1 MREAEVQDQ
10 DESTGTS
17 VYHRDKQMI
26 EIQKK
31 MEENRQKMLKNRLA
45 LKKYAKTNSN
55 PHVNEIVKKYDEYY
69 HELKTNIKLQI
80 RALEEIIKHLDD
92 VLEEHVNSSNDNDLE
107 LNINVDVDDLLHRTK
122 IQLEKDKKTIMK
134 EIENL
139 KKLL

>member
-1 MREAEVQDQ
+1 MREAEVQD
-10 DESTGTS
+10 ESTTSTGTS
-17 VYHRDKQMI
+17 VYHRDKQMN

-31 MEENRQKMLKNRLA
+31 MEENRQKILKNRLA
-45 LKKYAKTNSN
+45 LKKYAKTNTN
-55 PHVNEIVKKYDEYY
+55 PHINEIVKKYDEYY

-92 VLEEHVNSSNDNDLE
+92 VLEEHVNSNNDLE
-107 LNINVDVDDLLHRTK
+107 LNINVDVGDLLHRTK
-122 IQLEKDKKTIMK
+122 IQLKKDKKTIMK

>member
-1 MREAEVQDQ
+1 MREAEVQD
-10 DESTGTS
+10 ESTTSTGTS
-17 VYHRDKQMI
+17 VYHRDKQMN

-31 MEENRQKMLKNRLA
+31 MEENRQKILKNRLA
-45 LKKYAKTNSN
+45 LKKYAKTNTN
-55 PHVNEIVKKYDEYY
+55 PHINEIVKKYDQYY

-92 VLEEHVNSSNDNDLE
+92 VLEEHVNSNNDLE
-107 LNINVDVDDLLHRTK
+107 LNINVDVGDLLHRTK
-122 IQLEKDKKTIMK
+122 IQLKKDKKTIMK

>member
-1 MREAEVQDQ
+1 MREAEVQD
-10 DESTGTS
+10 ESTTSTGTS
-17 VYHRDKQMI
+17 VYHRDKQVN

-31 MEENRQKMLKNRLA
+31 MEENRQKILKNRLA
-45 LKKYAKTNSN
+45 LKKYAKTNTN
-55 PHVNEIVKKYDEYY
+55 PHINEIVKKYDEYY

-92 VLEEHVNSSNDNDLE
+92 VLEEHVNSNNDLE
-107 LNINVDVDDLLHRTK
+107 LNINVDVGDLLHRTK
-122 IQLEKDKKTIMK
+122 IQLKKDKKTIMK

>member
-1 MREAEVQDQ
+1 MREAEVQD
-10 DESTGTS
+10 ESTTSTGTS
-17 VYHRDKQMI
+17 VYHRDKQMN

-31 MEENRQKMLKNRLA
+31 MEENRQKILKNRLA
-45 LKKYAKTNSN
+45 LKKYAKTNAN
-55 PHVNEIVKKYDEYY
+55 PHINEIVKKYDEYY

-92 VLEEHVNSSNDNDLE
+92 VLEEHVNSNNDLE
-107 LNINVDVDDLLHRTK
+107 LNINVDVGDLLHRTK
-122 IQLEKDKKTIMK
+122 IQLKKDKKTIMK